1 MRASTLLAVVTLTTT
16 LAVADPFDDPTCPT
30 MQKEMYYNS
39 TTQEVT
45 AISYVNP
52 FTTPTKLSQPTILE
66 NENATLTAKLQPDD
80 TESVMYFGGRLP
92 LHVDGISNLTGNPI
106 FGEWVGKVVNVAE
119 VDWRGT
125 NCTWNSVEKYLREGG
140 SGLRLRRENLST
152 LTVEGW
158 TLATKT
164 HDGTFEKYVAEPSE
178 NTNEI
183 LVVFTDPVELDI
195 SLAQANVVQIVVSS
209 FGALP
214 DVSFYRAAMCTV
226 SRSGIE
232 DLEFFDVGPSLTRET
247 TEMQFRLDDSPSCSG
262 MQILYTTES
271 KPDPF
276 VNIPTPAPT
285 TKTPAPT
292 PSESSAIQLTAR
304 LSIALFAA
312 VAPSIF
318 LLL

>member
-1 MRASTLLAVVTLTTT
+1 MRASTPLSVLALTTT
-16 LAVADPFDDPTCPT
+16 LAVADIIAKPTCPT
-30 MQKEMYYNS
+30 MQDEKYYNS

-45 AISYVNP
+45 AISYVKP
-52 FTTPTKLSQPTILE
+52 FTTPTKLSQPTILP
-66 NENATLTAKLQPDD
+66 NENATLTATLQPNDA
-80 TESVMYFGGRLP
+80 ESVMYFGGRLP
-92 LHVDGISNLTGNPI
+92 LHVGGISNMTDNPI
-106 FGEWVGKVVNVAE
+106 FGEYPYE
-119 VDWRGT
+119 DWNGT

-178 NTNEI
+178 NTNDI

-195 SLAQANVVQIVVSS
+195 SLAQANVVQIVISS
-209 FGALP
+209 FGPLP
-214 DVSFYRAAMCTV
+214 DVSGYRAAMCTV
-226 SRSGIE
+226 LRSGVE
-232 DLEFFDVGPSLTRET
+232 ALDFFDVGPSLTRET
-247 TEMQFRLDDSPSCSG
+247 TETQFSLENSPSCSG
-262 MQILYTTES
+262 MQILYTSES

-292 PSESSAIQLTAR
+292 PSESSAVQSKAR

-312 VAPSIF
+312 VVPSMM

>member
-1 MRASTLLAVVTLTTT
+1 MRASTLLAVLTLTTT
-16 LAVADPFDDPTCPT
+16 LAVADPFDKPTCPT
-30 MQKEMYYNS
+30 MQDEKYYNS

-45 AISYVNP
+45 AISYVKP

-66 NENATLTAKLQPDD
+66 HENATLTATLQPDD

-92 LHVDGISNLTGNPI
+92 LHVGGISKLTGNPI

-178 NTNEI
+178 NTNDI

-195 SLAQANVVQIVVSS
+195 SLAQANVVQIVISS
-209 FGALP
+209 FGPLP
-214 DVSFYRAAMCTV
+214 DVSGYRAAMCTV
-226 SRSGIE
+226 LRSGVE
-232 DLEFFDVGPSLTRET
+232 ALDFFDFNSLTRET
-247 TEMQFRLDDSPSCSG
+247 TETQFSLENSTSPSCSG
-262 MQILYTTES
+262 MQVLYTTES
-271 KPDPF
+271 KPEPMLK
-276 VNIPTPAPT
+276 TPSP
-285 TKTPAPT
+285 TPAPT
-292 PSESSAIQLTAR
+292 PSESSAVQSTAR
-304 LSIALFAA
+304 LAIALFAS
-312 VAPSIF
+312 VVPSI
-318 LLL
+318 LLLL